1 MDATS
6 VIAIVCAALA
16 ALSVVAGPLL
26 GRWAADKTAVAALNT
41 AEAQMRSAVV
51 AERAAASADWESHT
65 VALQRYADSM
75 ADRLGRVEQR
85 LDDAEMR
92 NIATEL
98 RATKAEGLYAVALIY
113 LRRIAL
119 WVNDH
124 LPGATLPPPPP
135 ELENDLDLPHGIT
148 EE

>member
-1 MDATS
+1 
-6 VIAIVCAALA
+6 
-16 ALSVVAGPLL
+16 
-26 GRWAADKTAVAALNT
+26 
-41 AEAQMRSAVV
+41 MRTAVV

-75 ADRLGRVEQR
+75 AERLCKVEQR

-92 NIATEL
+92 NVATEL

-113 LRRIAL
+113 LRRIAI

-135 ELENDLDLPHGIT
+135 ELENDLDLPPGIDRD
-148 EE
+148 